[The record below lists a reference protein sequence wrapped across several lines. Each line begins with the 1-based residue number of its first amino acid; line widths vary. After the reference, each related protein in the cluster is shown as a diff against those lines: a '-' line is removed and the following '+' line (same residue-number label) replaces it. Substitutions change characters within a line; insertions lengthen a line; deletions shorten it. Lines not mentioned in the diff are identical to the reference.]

1 MPRRSSHNFP
11 TYISPALSFFGLQG
25 TTGVAIAVSLLGSFL
40 LSWVL
45 IMSNGSVVTG
55 AGFVIVLTVVLVTI
69 YRLDWGLYIFL
80 SAIFLSDNF
89 AIPGY
94 DPWTA
99 RLGYLI
105 TINSIRPGLAVG
117 YLTPMEIHLL
127 FLISVWILMIVV
139 NKNLRLRPIL
149 AAVPTT
155 LFFLWLLAST
165 IYGTS
170 TGGDT
175 LKAIWQIRSFLY
187 LGILCV
193 FVPQIITTKK
203 QIRNILWVI
212 IGSLSYK
219 AGQAAMRYIDLGYS
233 LGEHRALASHEDPVL
248 FVTVFLF
255 LFCLIFLGGSSSQR
269 GALLCLLLPLLLGF
283 YAANRRA
290 AYICLLICLLVLA
303 VVVPDKVKARVLG
316 ILTAGGI
323 LFGAYLAVYWNDEYG
338 ARAQFAQ
345 AVKSA
350 VTKDPKEM
358 RREDYYSGLARD
370 QENYNLAVTLRR
382 LPLGLGFGKQHDW
395 AIMNFGFFSLRGY
408 ATHNAVLWL
417 LVTSGPI
424 GFFLFFYFM
433 NSVLF
438 NGSMILFRLRD
449 PYLMAV
455 CTMCI
460 IAIPNHIVHTYVDMG
475 FTRARSM
482 AYLGLLIALISVI
495 NRADYE
501 ETGPVKVGSIPR

>member
-1 MPRRSSHNFP
+1 
-11 TYISPALSFFGLQG
+11 LFGLQG
-25 TTGVAIAVSLLGSFL
+25 ETGAAIAVSLSGSIL
-40 LSWVL
+40 LSMVL

-55 AGFVIVLTVVLVTI
+55 VGFIAIITVVILTL

-105 TINSIRPGLAVG
+105 TINSIRPSLAVG

-139 NKNLRLRPIL
+139 NKKFRFHPVLG
-149 AAVPTT
+149 AVPAT
-155 LFFLWLLAST
+155 LFFLWLLAAT
-165 IYGTS
+165 VYGTS

-187 LGILCV
+187 LGILYA
-193 FVPQIITTKK
+193 FIPQIVTTKG
-203 QIRNILWVI
+203 QVRNILWVI

-233 LGEHRALASHEDPVL
+233 LGEHRALAAHEDPIL
-248 FVTVFLF
+248 LATVFLF
-255 LFCLIFLGGSSSQR
+255 LFCLIFFGGSPSQR
-269 GALLCLLLPLLLGF
+269 RALLWLLLPLLLGF

-290 AYICLLICLLVLA
+290 AYISLLICILVLA
-303 VVVPDKVKARVLG
+303 VLVPDKVRARVLG
-316 ILTAGGI
+316 VLTAGGI

-350 VTKDPKEM
+350 VTTDPKEM

-370 QENYNLAVTLRR
+370 QENYNLAMTLRR

-395 AIMNFGFFSLRGY
+395 AIINLGAFSLKGY

-424 GFFLFFYFM
+424 GFFLFFFFM

-438 NGSMILFRLRD
+438 GGSMVLSKLRD

-455 CTMCI
+455 CAMCL

-475 FTRARSM
+475 FTRSRSM
-482 AYLGLLIALISVI
+482 AYLGLLMALISVI
-495 NRADYE
+495 SRTDFE
-501 ETGPVKVGSIPR
+501 ETGPVKVGSAPR